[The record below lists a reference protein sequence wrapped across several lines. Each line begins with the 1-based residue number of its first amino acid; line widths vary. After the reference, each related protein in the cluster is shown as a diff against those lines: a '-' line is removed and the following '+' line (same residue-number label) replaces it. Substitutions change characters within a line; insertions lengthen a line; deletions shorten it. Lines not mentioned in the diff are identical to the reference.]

1 MGELRIAV
9 IARTVGLEFDDR
21 IRKQCIALQ
30 KIAELFIYVNFA
42 DNRKECGVTSYGVPY
57 RSFKLKTR
65 DLLPSGKLL
74 LIKSLE
80 LYIAIKKHL
89 KNYDYVFAHEEYT
102 YLFPLLSKI
111 SKCVWDLHEIP
122 FRFESRIMKLFFHYI
137 ERKSKRIHHA
147 NPYRIEYLNSN
158 KTIKYPRKHVVVR
171 NFPDQRFILA
181 KETDGE
187 YSRFTKW
194 LGGNAYVYLQGL
206 SNPMRY
212 PINTIL
218 SIMNSCNLKAIVV
231 GHFDRM
237 AKMKLIE
244 TFSEQKL
251 RERIFFRGMVDQL
264 HIPAYVKNATFS
276 IVLYNTK
283 TPNNRYCEPNRMY
296 QSIALGVP
304 VIVGCNEPMKD
315 MVKEHSFGFVLNSDG
330 KDINEIGNAI
340 STVMENIIFYRKCIL
355 EGRDKIF
362 WEQQEPVICK
372 SFLD

>member
-1 MGELRIAV
+1 M
-9 IARTVGLEFDDR
+9 
-21 IRKQCIALQ
+21 
-30 KIAELFIYVNFA
+30 
-42 DNRKECGVTSYGVPY
+42 PY

-218 SIMNSCNLKAIVV
+218 SIMNSCDLKAIVV
-231 GHFDRM
+231 GRFDRM

-251 RERIFFRGMVDQL
+251 RERIFFRG
-264 HIPAYVKNATFS
+264 HGRPAAHTCICERMLRS
-276 IVLYNTK
+276 VLYYTIRK
-283 TPNNRYCEPNRMY
+283 RPTIV
-296 QSIALGVP
+296 IANP
-304 VIVGCNEPMKD
+304 TGC
-315 MVKEHSFGFVLNSDG
+315 
-330 KDINEIGNAI
+330 I
-340 STVMENIIFYRKCIL
+340 SRL
-355 EGRDKIF
+355 P
-362 WEQQEPVICK
+362 WECRL
-372 SFLD
+372 SLDATNL